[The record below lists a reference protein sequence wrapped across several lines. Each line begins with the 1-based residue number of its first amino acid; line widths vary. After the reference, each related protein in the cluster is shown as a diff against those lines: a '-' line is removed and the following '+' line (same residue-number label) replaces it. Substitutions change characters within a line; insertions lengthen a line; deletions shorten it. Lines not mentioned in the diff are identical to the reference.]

1 MPDAAGSAHQRPEL
15 AETLIRGDEKIAGIM
30 GAADAR
36 TFPAGETIIEGSSEH
51 AFDYRLRQ
59 GWAGRVRGL
68 PDGRNQFIMIF
79 LPNDLFAV
87 KSMFLAVH
95 PDAVTALSDVV
106 VERINHR
113 ELREA
118 CDADRDVAT
127 RCTWQL
133 IEEERRLHNWVTGLG
148 AGSAEERMAHLLL
161 DFHGRLVRSGQI
173 APEAGEYD
181 LPMTQEQLGDHLGI
195 STVHVNRVLKGLR
208 ENGIATM
215 RARRVRIGDMPA
227 LARIAFPLQDP
238 FVRETPE
245 FGGSGVSAEG
255 GRGERPA

>member
-1 MPDAAGSAHQRPEL
+1 M
-15 AETLIRGDEKIAGIM
+15 
-30 GAADAR
+30 
-36 TFPAGETIIEGSSEH
+36 
-51 AFDYRLRQ
+51 
-59 GWAGRVRGL
+59 RGL

-95 PDAVTALSDVV
+95 PDAMTALSDAV
-106 VERINHR
+106 VERIDHR

-227 LARIAFPLQDP
+227 LARIAFPAAGP
-238 FVRETPE
+238 VHARNARVR
-245 FGGSGVSAEG
+245 GLGRL
-255 GRGERPA
+255 GRGRSRGAPGMSGKPAQPSERRCALPRARRP

>member
-1 MPDAAGSAHQRPEL
+1 
-15 AETLIRGDEKIAGIM
+15 
-30 GAADAR
+30 
-36 TFPAGETIIEGSSEH
+36 
-51 AFDYRLRQ
+51 
-59 GWAGRVRGL
+59 
-68 PDGRNQFIMIF
+68 
-79 LPNDLFAV
+79 
-87 KSMFLAVH
+87 
-95 PDAVTALSDVV
+95 
-106 VERINHR
+106 
-113 ELREA
+113 
-118 CDADRDVAT
+118 
-127 RCTWQL
+127 
-133 IEEERRLHNWVTGLG
+133 
-148 AGSAEERMAHLLL
+148 MAHLLL

-238 FVRETPE
+238 FMRETPE
-245 FGGSGVSAEG
+245 FGGSGASAEG